1 MNGRFR
7 LYLVGAIAAFMGL
20 AAGIGVT
27 TPVVMNFAARGAEH
41 GIITGVNTKVE
52 VLSALR
58 GGRTEQA
65 IASLESA
72 LDGDLLSLR
81 PHLVRN
87 NDLLEDAL
95 RAARGAAA
103 YRSGVSYRASSA
115 EVGEA
120 VERVLRGAMVG
131 AGYEPAR

>member
-27 TPVVMNFAARGAEH
+27 TPVVMNFAASGAAH

-87 NDLLEDAL
+87 NDDAL
-95 RAARGAAA
+95 RAARSAAA
-103 YRSGVSYRASSA
+103 YRSRVTYRASSE
-115 EVGEA
+115 EVGAA